1 MQNYDCPK
9 CSSVTKTDGL
19 PPKASCPNGGEHNWQ
34 YNSEV
39 GDDTYRC
46 DKCEIIVYSNGCP
59 KLTDCSKG
67 GSHEWVLIEN
77 ARW

>member
-9 CSSVTKTDGL
+9 CSSVTKSNGV
-19 PPKASCPNGGEHNWQ
+19 PQKSSCPNGGEHYWQ

-46 DKCEIIVYSNGCP
+46 DKCGWMPEDPTNPPKFCPECGDPFGDEDII
-59 KLTDCSKG
+59 K
-67 GSHEWVLIEN
+67 
-77 ARW
+77 